1 MTEEKEPGDVA
12 ESKAQTKT
20 TSGDTTGV
28 YPNATGITEIAMGV
42 TEDICTF
49 KVPLNY
55 VLLGSYYDE
64 NNEEQSIQGIGFNY
78 DYHGGSNV
86 RRRIFYRKTFGMF
99 LNGIT

>member
-55 VLLGSYYDE
+55 VLLGSKH
-64 NNEEQSIQGIGFNY
+64 SGIGFNY

>member
-49 KVPLNY
+49 KK
-55 VLLGSYYDE
+55 
-64 NNEEQSIQGIGFNY
+64 
-78 DYHGGSNV
+78 YH
-86 RRRIFYRKTFGMF
+86 
-99 LNGIT
+99 

>member
-64 NNEEQSIQGIGFNY
+64 TMKSKAFRDWIQ
-78 DYHGGSNV
+78 
-86 RRRIFYRKTFGMF
+86 
-99 LNGIT
+99 L

>member
-42 TEDICTF
+42 HLNRNTESLD
-49 KVPLNY
+49 K
-55 VLLGSYYDE
+55 
-64 NNEEQSIQGIGFNY
+64 
-78 DYHGGSNV
+78 
-86 RRRIFYRKTFGMF
+86 
-99 LNGIT
+99 

>member
-49 KVPLNY
+49 KVPLN
-55 VLLGSYYDE
+55 VLFYQL
-64 NNEEQSIQGIGFNY
+64 
-78 DYHGGSNV
+78 YHGGEKIPMTYV
-86 RRRIFYRKTFGMF
+86 
-99 LNGIT
+99 LVE

>member
-55 VLLGSYYDE
+55 VL
-64 NNEEQSIQGIGFNY
+64 
-78 DYHGGSNV
+78 
-86 RRRIFYRKTFGMF
+86 
-99 LNGIT
+99 